1 MTKACFHRRLDV
13 CEHQLNRCIELFLD
27 SNDFYSSATLAGAAE
42 EVLGKIL
49 EADSGSKS
57 SSTRRTIAL
66 MSSLTPQ
73 EIEALKDS
81 AQQKDFPTVRDTFN
95 EYRNWLKHFKP
106 ELDEFFVDAESAA
119 AELIERAVENF
130 YQVTGRDTPQT
141 ERFLEYQRKLNS

>member
-1 MTKACFHRRLDV
+1 
-13 CEHQLNRCIELFLD
+13 
-27 SNDFYSSATLAGAAE
+27 
-42 EVLGKIL
+42 
-49 EADSGSKS
+49 
-57 SSTRRTIAL
+57 